1 MLTLP
6 EVGSW
11 EFELEDEEYPR
22 FLELFLSYLLERG
35 GGGGSG
41 GGGEEGELPLIGC
54 FWAHL
59 QECELHSLGF
69 DVLTTLKRRQ
79 RDMRKN
85 LARPQ
90 AEVRA
95 GARDGASRPP
105 VFLAGR
111 CFHAKQTNSPEPER
125 PPSSTSRPSFLV
137 QPCSPSPGL
146 WSGKQQAG
154 VTLDLSPSPSVA
166 SLKAFTSSPSLDL
179 QQELDPVLEAR
190 FPTLGRLLEWM
201 SRWADRRV
209 LLRRM
214 EEQKR
219 GGSGG
224 PAIRAKASAPAV
236 LTALLLLERR
246 YSAALLAEDK
256 SHMRVRV
263 SDYHDSGTVGL
274 TAVSH
279 DHTKY

>member
-1 MLTLP
+1 MPTLP

-35 GGGGSG
+35 RGGGSG
-41 GGGEEGELPLIGC
+41 GGSSSCSEEAELPLIGC

-59 QECELHSLGF
+59 QEHELHSLGF

-79 RDMRKN
+79 RDMRKSS
-85 LARPQ
+85 ARPQ
-90 AEVRA
+90 AQARA
-95 GARDGASRPP
+95 RPRADSPRPP

-111 CFHAKQTNSPEPER
+111 CFHAKRINSPEPER

-137 QPCSPSPGL
+137 QPYSPSLGL

-154 VTLDLSPSPSVA
+154 VSLDLSPSPSIT
-166 SLKAFTSSPSLDL
+166 SFKAFTSSPSLEL
-179 QQELDPVLEAR
+179 QQELDPDLEAR

-219 GGSGG
+219 GGAGG

-256 SHMRVRV
+256 SHMKVRI
-263 SDYHDSGTVGL
+263 SDYHDGGTMG
-274 TAVSH
+274 
-279 DHTKY
+279 